1 MNNRP
6 VIFIDSGV
14 GGLPYCRNFLDRNP
28 QESVIYTADRL
39 NFPYGQKKKED
50 LIVILTDLTEKLIK
64 LLNPK
69 VIVLACN
76 TASISALGSL
86 RENFPLLPFVGTVP
100 AIKPAAKA
108 SGGGKVGV
116 LGTSRTIEDDYIQ
129 HLGKCE
135 IFGVAAPELAEFVE
149 QRFDC
154 ADEEEK
160 TNIVRKYVEIFRA
173 GGVNSIV
180 LGCTHFLYLIEE
192 FKREASPSITIF
204 DSLEGITNRIE
215 TLLNENGN
223 ALRASALRTNSPC
236 ASCGEVSRA
245 EQDCRFRLLLT
256 GTEPIETSWKK
267 KAEVF
272 NFTPGLLCE
281 I

>member
-1 MNNRP
+1 MNNSP

-14 GGLPYCRNFLDRNP
+14 GGLPYCRSFLDRNP
-28 QESVIYTADRL
+28 RENVIYTADRL
-39 NFPYGQKKKED
+39 NFPYGQKNKEE

-69 VIVLACN
+69 IMVLACN
-76 TASISALGSL
+76 TASVSALGSL
-86 RENFPLLPFVGTVP
+86 REKFPLLPFVGTVP

-108 SGGGKVGV
+108 AAGGKVGV

-129 HLGKCE
+129 QLGECE
-135 IFGVAAPELAEFVE
+135 IFGVAAPELVEFIE
-149 QRFDC
+149 QRFDR

-160 TNIVRKYVEIFRA
+160 ISIVRKYVEIFKA

-180 LGCTHFLYLIEE
+180 LGCTHFLYLTEE

-204 DSLEGITNRIE
+204 SSLEGITNRIE
-215 TLLNENGN
+215 MLLDENDG
-223 ALRASALRTNSPC
+223 ALRANFNARGNTRGD
-236 ASCGEVSRA
+236 ASRA
-245 EQDCRFRLLLT
+245 EQDCGFRLLLT
-256 GTEPIETSWKK
+256 GAEPIETSWIKK
-267 KAEVF
+267 GEVF